1 MKKGYVNLKKY
12 GFILDKT
19 NVATGKKARLV
30 WLRGGAAEA
39 LVKARNLLGEG
50 YNFKIGEGK
59 RSLEEQRA
67 IIKICEKDFKKND
80 PINWKEMLIRY
91 TGGYSVLKQEKFEP
105 NTHLG
110 GGAVD
115 LKVIRDGKELD
126 LGKVKLNE
134 SSNLNYYENK
144 NKLTNK
150 QKIIR
155 DNRRLLKKV
164 MKRVGFKPYLPEW
177 WHWGYS
183 K

>member
-1 MKKGYVNLKKY
+1 MKKY

-19 NVATGKKARLV
+19 NVATGKKSKVV
-30 WLRGGAAEA
+30 WLRKSAAEA

-59 RSLEEQRA
+59 RSLKEQRA
-67 IIKICEKDFKKND
+67 IIKICDRDFKKNN
-80 PINWKEMLIRY
+80 PGNWKEMLIKY
-91 TGGYSVLKQEKFEP
+91 TGGYSVLKQKKFEP
-105 NTHLG
+105 DTHLG

-115 LKVIRDGKELD
+115 LTIIKDGKELD
-126 LGKVKLNE
+126 LGGVKLRE
-134 SSNLNYYENK
+134 SSHLNYYENK

-164 MKRVGFKPYLPEW
+164 MKKAGFKSHLPEW